1 MCMMQ
6 LLCLN
11 ISLLFFYFFSQ
22 SILIYFSGNI
32 ISMTFSSANL
42 WAPLVAN
49 FPCVYSDSLQ
59 CRVLDNSGWQDK
71 LSTLFAESIFLSK

>member
-1 MCMMQ
+1 
-6 LLCLN
+6 
-11 ISLLFFYFFSQ
+11 
-22 SILIYFSGNI
+22 
-32 ISMTFSSANL
+32 MTFSSANV

>member
-11 ISLLFFYFFSQ
+11 ISLLLCFFSQ

-32 ISMTFSSANL
+32 VSMTFSTAHL
-42 WAPLVAN
+42 WALLVAN
-49 FPCVYSDSLQ
+49 FPCVYSNSPQ
-59 CRVLDNSGWQDK
+59 CRVLDNSGWQNK
-71 LSTLFAESIFLSK
+71 LSALFAESIFLSK